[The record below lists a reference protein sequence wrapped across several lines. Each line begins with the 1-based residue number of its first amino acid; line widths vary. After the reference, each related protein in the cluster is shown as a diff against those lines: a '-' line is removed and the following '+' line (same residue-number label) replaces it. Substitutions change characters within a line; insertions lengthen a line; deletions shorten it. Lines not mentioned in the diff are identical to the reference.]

1 MADLDLQSFPSCRR
15 VQEALTLLTMGSIV
29 ESHSDVLVVGA
40 GIFGTST
47 AYHLSRSR
55 HDPCKITVL
64 DRAPAPCP
72 LAASHDINKIVR
84 ADYSKRFYVDL
95 AYEAMDWWT
104 SKPYLK
110 QHFHQTG
117 WVMLD
122 EKDSDLADRIRA
134 NLAKAGRPDS
144 SSDISLDEVKTRYD
158 GVLSGIDTTEYA
170 KAYTNSLAGW
180 ADASGA
186 VDAMMA
192 EATTNGIRYEVGDV
206 SELVHDGTRLVG
218 VRTADKMYT
227 ADKVVLATGA
237 WTPWLMA
244 DLEAFLGI
252 PNDNSVEKQVRAAG
266 VCVASFKLSEDETKH
281 YSQMPVLVYGAKG
294 EVVPPNKDRLFKFT
308 NANTFWNNQRHPT
321 GRLISVP
328 APNQHAISASLEA
341 ESIDLI
347 RQRIPQIL
355 SGGRRPDEWR
365 LCWDAISPDQN
376 QLICRHP
383 DTRLSNLFFATAG
396 SFHSWKFLPIIGKYV
411 VNVLNGKSNGEEKD
425 AAWKW
430 KTDFDGRGAH
440 EKAIPK
446 RELNELT

>member
-1 MADLDLQSFPSCRR
+1 MQACLILPR
-15 VQEALTLLTMGSIV
+15 MGSIN
-29 ESHSDVLVVGA
+29 ESHSEILIVGA

-47 AYHLSRSR
+47 AYHLSVS
-55 HDPCKITVL
+55 HHGPSSITVL

-72 LAASHDINKIVR
+72 LAASCDINKIVR

-110 QHFHQTG
+110 DHFHQTG

-122 EKDSDLADRIRA
+122 EKGSDLADRIRA
-134 NLAKAGRPDS
+134 NLAQAGRPDS
-144 SSDISLDEVKTRYD
+144 SSDISLEDVKTRYG
-158 GVLSGIDTTEYA
+158 GVLSGIDTTDYA

-180 ADASGA
+180 ADASAA
-186 VDAMMA
+186 VEAMMQ
-192 EATTNGIRYEVGDV
+192 EAISNGIKYEVGDV
-206 SELVHDGTRLVG
+206 AELVHDRDRLVG
-218 VRTADKMYT
+218 VRTADRTYT

-244 DLEAFLGI
+244 DMEAALGI
-252 PNDNSVEKQVRAAG
+252 SGENTVEKQIRAAG
-266 VCVASFKLSEDETKH
+266 VCVASFKLSEGESR
-281 YSQMPVLVYGAKG
+281 YYGQMPVLVYGAKG
-294 EVVPPNKDRLFKFT
+294 EVIPPNKDRLFKFT
-308 NANTFWNNQRHPT
+308 NANTFWNNQQHSS
-321 GRLISVP
+321 GRRISVP
-328 APNQHAISASLEA
+328 APDQHAISASLEA
-341 ESIDLI
+341 ESIELI

-355 SGGRRPDEWR
+355 ADSRRPDEWR

-376 QLICRHP
+376 QLICQHP
-383 DTRLSNLFFATAG
+383 DPRLANLFFATAG

-411 VNVLNGKSNGEEKD
+411 VNVLDGKSNGEERD

-430 KTDFDGRGAH
+430 KTTFDGRGAH

-446 RELNELT
+446 RELSDLT